1 MQRLIQ
7 GSAMTRQVRKQAR
20 PSRMAQMGGLISGA
34 AILTVILLA
43 SLLASHLTPYDPIE
57 QNLRDT
63 LQPPSLAHLFGTD
76 NFGRDIFARVLHA
89 AKLDLM
95 IGFLC
100 VVFPWMLGLA
110 LGGIAGYFGGLTDTL
125 IMRTVDTFTAFPFL
139 IMVIGVIAILGP
151 GLFGM
156 YVALTLAGWSIYGRI
171 VRAEVLVIKKSEYI
185 LAARS
190 LGYGH
195 GRILVQ
201 HVIPNVITP
210 TIIFAMTDM
219 VLVILSTTSLSF
231 LGLGV
236 QPPTPEWGVMIAE
249 GRGFILSAWWMVTL
263 PGLAVVLVGVALSLF
278 GDGIAR
284 ILREG
289 SQA

>member
-1 MQRLIQ
+1 MISNSDLSLRRGWL
-7 GSAMTRQVRKQAR
+7 G
-20 PSRMAQMGGLISGA
+20 PNGGLVLGT
-34 AILTVILLA
+34 AILGLVLVA
-43 SLLASHLTPYDPIE
+43 SLAAGLLTPYDPVA

-63 LQPPSLAHLFGTD
+63 LQPPSLTHLFGTD
-76 NFGRDIFARVLHA
+76 NFGRDIFSRVLHA

-100 VVFPWMLGLA
+100 VVFPWLLGVT
-110 LGGIAGYFGGLTDTL
+110 LGSIAGYFGGPVDTL

-139 IMVIGVIAILGP
+139 IMVIGIIAILGP

-156 YVALTLAGWSIYGRI
+156 YVALTLAGWSMYARI

-185 LAARS
+185 LAARA

-195 GRILVQ
+195 GRILFR

-249 GRGFILSAWWMVTL
+249 GRSFILSAWWMVTL
-263 PGLAVVLVGVALSLF
+263 PGLAIVLVGVALSLF
-278 GDGIAR
+278 GDGVAKR
-284 ILREG
+284 LREG
-289 SQA
+289 AQA

>member
-1 MQRLIQ
+1 MISDADLSLRRGWL
-7 GSAMTRQVRKQAR
+7 G
-20 PSRMAQMGGLISGA
+20 PNGGLVLGT
-34 AILTVILLA
+34 AILGLVLVTSLA
-43 SLLASHLTPYDPIE
+43 AGLLTPYDPVA

-63 LQPPSLAHLFGTD
+63 LQPPSLTHLFGTD
-76 NFGRDIFARVLHA
+76 NFGRDIFSRVLHA

-100 VVFPWMLGLA
+100 VVFPWLLGVT
-110 LGGIAGYFGGLTDTL
+110 LGSIAGYFGGPVDTL

-139 IMVIGVIAILGP
+139 IMVIGIIAILGP

-156 YVALTLAGWSIYGRI
+156 YVALTLAGWSMYARI

-185 LAARS
+185 LAARA

-195 GRILVQ
+195 GRILFR

-210 TIIFAMTDM
+210 TIIFAMTDV

-249 GRGFILSAWWMVTL
+249 GRSFILSAWWMVTL
-263 PGLAVVLVGVALSLF
+263 PGLAIVLVGVALSLF
-278 GDGIAR
+278 GDGVAKR
-284 ILREG
+284 LREG
-289 SQA
+289 AQA

>member
-1 MQRLIQ
+1 MTSLAHRPAQQSRL
-7 GSAMTRQVRKQAR
+7 
-20 PSRMAQMGGLISGA
+20 AQMGGLVSGA
-34 AILTVILLA
+34 AILAIILLA
-43 SLLASHLTPYDPIE
+43 SLMASHLIPYDPIE
-57 QNLRDT
+57 QNLRNT
-63 LQPPSLAHLFGTD
+63 LQPPSLTHLFGTD

-100 VVFPWMLGLA
+100 VVFPWMLGLT
-110 LGGIAGYFGGLTDTL
+110 LGGIAGYFGGLADTL

-156 YVALTLAGWSIYGRI
+156 YVALTLAGWSIYARI

-195 GRILVQ
+195 GRILVR
-201 HVIPNVITP
+201 HVIPNVVTP

-249 GRGFILSAWWMVTL
+249 GRSFILSAWWMVTL

>member
-1 MQRLIQ
+1 MTSLAHRPAQQSRL
-7 GSAMTRQVRKQAR
+7 
-20 PSRMAQMGGLISGA
+20 AQMGGLVSGA
-34 AILTVILLA
+34 AILAIILLA
-43 SLLASHLTPYDPIE
+43 SLMASHLIPYDPIE
-57 QNLRDT
+57 QNLRNT
-63 LQPPSLAHLFGTD
+63 LQPPSLSHLFGTD

-100 VVFPWMLGLA
+100 VVFPWMLGLT
-110 LGGIAGYFGGLTDTL
+110 LGGIAGYFGGLADTL

-156 YVALTLAGWSIYGRI
+156 YVALTLAGWSIYARI

-195 GRILVQ
+195 GRILVR
-201 HVIPNVITP
+201 HVIPNVVTP

-249 GRGFILSAWWMVTL
+249 GRSFILSAWWMVTL
-263 PGLAVVLVGVALSLF
+263 PGLAVVMVGVALSLF

>member
-1 MQRLIQ
+1 
-7 GSAMTRQVRKQAR
+7 
-20 PSRMAQMGGLISGA
+20 MAQMGGLISGA

-43 SLLASHLTPYDPIE
+43 SLLASHLIPYDPIE

-110 LGGIAGYFGGLTDTL
+110 LGGIAGYFGGLADTL

-171 VRAEVLVIKKSEYI
+171 VRAEVLVIKKSDYI

>member
-1 MQRLIQ
+1 MTSLAHKPAQQSRL
-7 GSAMTRQVRKQAR
+7 
-20 PSRMAQMGGLISGA
+20 AQMGGLVSGA
-34 AILTVILLA
+34 AILAIILLA
-43 SLLASHLTPYDPIE
+43 SLMANHLIPYDPIE
-57 QNLRDT
+57 QNLRNT
-63 LQPPSLAHLFGTD
+63 LQPPSLSHLFGTD

-110 LGGIAGYFGGLTDTL
+110 LGGIAGYFGGLADTL

-156 YVALTLAGWSIYGRI
+156 YVALTLAGWSIYARI

>member
-1 MQRLIQ
+1 
-7 GSAMTRQVRKQAR
+7 MTDADQPMRRSWLG
-20 PSRMAQMGGLISGA
+20 PDGGLIMGA
-34 AILTVILLA
+34 AILAVILAA
-43 SLLASHLTPYDPIE
+43 SLTAGHLTPYDPIE

-63 LQPPSLAHLFGTD
+63 LQPPSLVHLFGTD
-76 NFGRDIFARVLHA
+76 NFGRDIFSRVLHA

-100 VVFPWMLGLA
+100 VLFPWMLGVA
-110 LGGIAGYFGGLTDTL
+110 LGGIAGYFGGLADTL

-139 IMVIGVIAILGP
+139 IMVIGIIAILGP

-156 YVALTLAGWSIYGRI
+156 YVALTLAGWSIYARI

-185 LAARS
+185 LAARA

-195 GRILVQ
+195 GRILFR
-201 HVIPNVITP
+201 HVIPNAVTP

-249 GRGFILSAWWMVTL
+249 GRSFILSAWWMVTL
-263 PGLAVVLVGVALSLF
+263 PGLAIVLVGVALSLF
-278 GDGIAR
+278 GDGVAR
-284 ILREG
+284 RLREG
-289 SQA
+289 AQG

>member
-1 MQRLIQ
+1 MISDADMSLRRGWL
-7 GSAMTRQVRKQAR
+7 G
-20 PSRMAQMGGLISGA
+20 PNGGLALGT
-34 AILTVILLA
+34 AILGIVLVA
-43 SLLASHLTPYDPIE
+43 SLAAGLLTPYDPVA

-63 LQPPSLAHLFGTD
+63 LQPPSLTHLFGTD
-76 NFGRDIFARVLHA
+76 NFGRDIFSRVLHA

-100 VVFPWMLGLA
+100 VVFPWMLGVA
-110 LGGIAGYFGGLTDTL
+110 LGSVAGYFGGPVDTL

-139 IMVIGVIAILGP
+139 IMVIGIIAILGP

-156 YVALTLAGWSIYGRI
+156 YVALTLAGWSMYARI

-185 LAARS
+185 LAARA

-195 GRILVQ
+195 GRILFR

-249 GRGFILSAWWMVTL
+249 GRSFILSAWWMVTL
-263 PGLAVVLVGVALSLF
+263 PGLAIVLVGVALSLF
-278 GDGIAR
+278 GDGVAKR
-284 ILREG
+284 LREG
-289 SQA
+289 AQA

>member
-1 MQRLIQ
+1 
-7 GSAMTRQVRKQAR
+7 MTSQVRRQAR

-43 SLLASHLTPYDPIE
+43 SLLASHLIPYDPIE

-110 LGGIAGYFGGLTDTL
+110 LGGIAGYFGGLADTL

-139 IMVIGVIAILGP
+139 IMVIGVIAIMGP

-156 YVALTLAGWSIYGRI
+156 YVALTMAGWSIYARI

-195 GRILVQ
+195 GRILLR
-201 HVIPNVITP
+201 HVIPNVVTP

>member
-1 MQRLIQ
+1 MISDADLSLRRSWL
-7 GSAMTRQVRKQAR
+7 G
-20 PSRMAQMGGLISGA
+20 PNGGLVLGT
-34 AILTVILLA
+34 AILALVLVA
-43 SLLASHLTPYDPIE
+43 SLAASLLTPYDPIV

-63 LQPPSLAHLFGTD
+63 LQPPSLTHLFGTD
-76 NFGRDIFARVLHA
+76 NFGRDIFSRVLHA

-100 VVFPWMLGLA
+100 VLFPWTLGVT
-110 LGGIAGYFGGLTDTL
+110 LGSIAGYFGGPVDTL

-139 IMVIGVIAILGP
+139 IMVIGIIAILGP

-156 YVALTLAGWSIYGRI
+156 YVALTLAGWSIYARI

-185 LAARS
+185 LAARA

-195 GRILVQ
+195 ARILFR

-249 GRGFILSAWWMVTL
+249 GRSFILSAWWMVTL
-263 PGLAVVLVGVALSLF
+263 PGLAIVLVGVALSLF
-278 GDGIAR
+278 GDGVAKR
-284 ILREG
+284 LREG
-289 SQA
+289 AQA

>member
-1 MQRLIQ
+1 MTSLAHKPAQQSRL
-7 GSAMTRQVRKQAR
+7 
-20 PSRMAQMGGLISGA
+20 AQMGGLVSGA
-34 AILTVILLA
+34 AILAIILLA
-43 SLLASHLTPYDPIE
+43 SLMASHLIPYDPIE
-57 QNLRDT
+57 QNLRNT
-63 LQPPSLAHLFGTD
+63 LQPPSLSHLFGTD

-100 VVFPWMLGLA
+100 VVFPWILGLT
-110 LGGIAGYFGGLTDTL
+110 LGGIAGYFGGLADTL

-156 YVALTLAGWSIYGRI
+156 YVALTLAGWSIYARI

-195 GRILVQ
+195 GRILVR
-201 HVIPNVITP
+201 HVIPNVVTP

>member
-1 MQRLIQ
+1 MTSLAHRPAQQSRL
-7 GSAMTRQVRKQAR
+7 
-20 PSRMAQMGGLISGA
+20 AQMGGLVSGA
-34 AILTVILLA
+34 AILAIILLA
-43 SLLASHLTPYDPIE
+43 SLMASHLIPYDPIE
-57 QNLRDT
+57 QNLRNT
-63 LQPPSLAHLFGTD
+63 LQPPSLSHLFGTD

-100 VVFPWMLGLA
+100 VVFPWILGLT
-110 LGGIAGYFGGLTDTL
+110 LGGIAGYFGGLADTL

-156 YVALTLAGWSIYGRI
+156 YVALTLAGWSIYARI

-195 GRILVQ
+195 GRILVR
-201 HVIPNVITP
+201 HVIPNVVTP

-249 GRGFILSAWWMVTL
+249 GRSFILSAWWMVTL

>member
-1 MQRLIQ
+1 MTSLAHRPAQQSRL
-7 GSAMTRQVRKQAR
+7 
-20 PSRMAQMGGLISGA
+20 AQMGGLVSGA
-34 AILTVILLA
+34 AILAIILLA
-43 SLLASHLTPYDPIE
+43 SLMASHLIPYDPIE
-57 QNLRDT
+57 QNLRNT
-63 LQPPSLAHLFGTD
+63 LQPPSLSHLFGTD

-100 VVFPWMLGLA
+100 VVFPWMLGLT
-110 LGGIAGYFGGLTDTL
+110 LGGIAGYFGGLADTL

-156 YVALTLAGWSIYGRI
+156 YVALTLAGWSIYARI

-195 GRILVQ
+195 GRILVR
-201 HVIPNVITP
+201 HVIPNVVTP

-249 GRGFILSAWWMVTL
+249 GRSFILSAWWMVTL

>member
-1 MQRLIQ
+1 MTSLAHKPAQQSRL
-7 GSAMTRQVRKQAR
+7 
-20 PSRMAQMGGLISGA
+20 AQMGGLVSGA
-34 AILTVILLA
+34 AILAIILLA
-43 SLLASHLTPYDPIE
+43 SLMASHLIPYDPIE
-57 QNLRDT
+57 QNLRNT
-63 LQPPSLAHLFGTD
+63 LQPPSLSHLFGTD

-100 VVFPWMLGLA
+100 VVFPWILGLT
-110 LGGIAGYFGGLTDTL
+110 LGGIAGYFGDLADTL

-156 YVALTLAGWSIYGRI
+156 YVALTLAGWSIYARI

-195 GRILVQ
+195 GRILMR
-201 HVIPNVITP
+201 HVIPNVVTP

-249 GRGFILSAWWMVTL
+249 GRSFILSAWWMVTL

>member
-1 MQRLIQ
+1 
-7 GSAMTRQVRKQAR
+7 
-20 PSRMAQMGGLISGA
+20 MAQMGGLISGA

-43 SLLASHLTPYDPIE
+43 SLLASHLIPYDPIE

-110 LGGIAGYFGGLTDTL
+110 LGGIAGYFGGLADTL

-139 IMVIGVIAILGP
+139 IMVIGVIAIMGP

-156 YVALTLAGWSIYGRI
+156 YVALTMAGWSIYARI

-195 GRILVQ
+195 GRILVR
-201 HVIPNVITP
+201 HVIPNVVTP

>member
-1 MQRLIQ
+1 MTSLAHRPAQQSRL
-7 GSAMTRQVRKQAR
+7 
-20 PSRMAQMGGLISGA
+20 AQMGGLVSGA
-34 AILTVILLA
+34 AILAIILLA
-43 SLLASHLTPYDPIE
+43 SLMANHLIPYDPIA
-57 QNLRDT
+57 QNLRNT
-63 LQPPSLAHLFGTD
+63 LQPPSLSHLFGTD

-100 VVFPWMLGLA
+100 VVFPWMLGLT
-110 LGGIAGYFGGLTDTL
+110 LGGIAGYFGGLADTL

-156 YVALTLAGWSIYGRI
+156 YVALTLAGWSIYARI

-195 GRILVQ
+195 GRILVR
-201 HVIPNVITP
+201 HVIPNVVTP

-249 GRGFILSAWWMVTL
+249 GRSFILSAWWMVTL

-289 SQA
+289 SQP

>member
-1 MQRLIQ
+1 
-7 GSAMTRQVRKQAR
+7 MTRQVRKQAR

-43 SLLASHLTPYDPIE
+43 SLLASHLIPYDPIE

-110 LGGIAGYFGGLTDTL
+110 LGGIAGYFGGLADTL

>member
-1 MQRLIQ
+1 
-7 GSAMTRQVRKQAR
+7 MTSQARKQVQH
-20 PSRMAQMGGLISGA
+20 SRLAQMGGLVSGA
-34 AILTVILLA
+34 AILAIILLA
-43 SLLASHLTPYDPIE
+43 SLMASHLIPYDPIE
-57 QNLRDT
+57 QNLRNT
-63 LQPPSLAHLFGTD
+63 LQPPSLSHLFGTD

-100 VVFPWMLGLA
+100 VVFPWILGLT
-110 LGGIAGYFGGLTDTL
+110 LGGIAGYFGGLADTL

-156 YVALTLAGWSIYGRI
+156 YVALTLAGWSIYARI

-195 GRILVQ
+195 GRILVR
-201 HVIPNVITP
+201 HVIPNVVTP

>member
-1 MQRLIQ
+1 
-7 GSAMTRQVRKQAR
+7 
-20 PSRMAQMGGLISGA
+20 MGGLVSGA
-34 AILTVILLA
+34 AILAIILLA
-43 SLLASHLTPYDPIE
+43 SLLANHLIPYDPIA
-57 QNLRDT
+57 QNLRNT
-63 LQPPSLAHLFGTD
+63 LQPPSLSHLFGTD

-100 VVFPWMLGLA
+100 VVFPWLLGLT
-110 LGGIAGYFGGLTDTL
+110 LGGIAGYFGGLADTL

-139 IMVIGVIAILGP
+139 IMVIGVIAIIGP

-156 YVALTLAGWSIYGRI
+156 YVALTMAGWSIYARI

-195 GRILVQ
+195 GRILVR
-201 HVIPNVITP
+201 HVIPNVVTP

>member
-1 MQRLIQ
+1 MISRVDRPLDKARLGQ
-7 GSAMTRQVRKQAR
+7 NGGLAVGSA
-20 PSRMAQMGGLISGA
+20 
-34 AILTVILLA
+34 ILAVILLA
-43 SLLASHLTPYDPIE
+43 SLLAGHLTPYDPIE

-63 LQPPSLAHLFGTD
+63 LQPPSLSHLFGTD
-76 NFGRDIFARVLHA
+76 NFGRDIFSRVLHA
-89 AKLDLM
+89 VKLDLM

-100 VVFPWMLGLA
+100 VFFPWLLGVA
-110 LGGIAGYFGGLTDTL
+110 LGGVAGYFGGLADTL

-156 YVALTLAGWSIYGRI
+156 YVALTLAGWSMYARI
-171 VRAEVLVIKKSEYI
+171 VRAEVLVIKKSEYV
-185 LAARS
+185 LAARA

-195 GRILVQ
+195 GRILFR
-201 HVIPNVITP
+201 HVIPNVVTP

-249 GRGFILSAWWMVTL
+249 GRSFILSAWWMVTL
-263 PGLAVVLVGVALSLF
+263 PGLAIVLVGVALSLF

-284 ILREG
+284 RLREG
-289 SQA
+289 AQA

>member
-43 SLLASHLTPYDPIE
+43 SLLASHLIPYDPIE
-57 QNLRDT
+57 QDLRDT

-100 VVFPWMLGLA
+100 VMFPWMLGLA
-110 LGGIAGYFGGLTDTL
+110 LGGIAGYFGGLADTL

>member
-1 MQRLIQ
+1 MTSLAHKPAQQSRL
-7 GSAMTRQVRKQAR
+7 
-20 PSRMAQMGGLISGA
+20 AQMGGLVSGA
-34 AILTVILLA
+34 AILAIILLA
-43 SLLASHLTPYDPIE
+43 SLMASHLIPYDPIE
-57 QNLRDT
+57 QNLRNT
-63 LQPPSLAHLFGTD
+63 LQPPSLSHLFGTD

-95 IGFLC
+95 ISFLC
-100 VVFPWMLGLA
+100 VVFPWILGLT
-110 LGGIAGYFGGLTDTL
+110 LGGIAGYFGGLADTL

-156 YVALTLAGWSIYGRI
+156 YVALTLAGWSIYARI

-195 GRILVQ
+195 GRILVR
-201 HVIPNVITP
+201 HVIPNVVTP